1 MKRIYSAPV
10 LAIVENMKN
19 VLQLYG
25 IRSIITN
32 QFLSAGV
39 GELPPIESWPQL
51 WVAEEDAERASEIIE
66 VIPKDLNEGKK
77 TWICPKCNEEV
88 EGQFTECWNCGT
100 PRNQE

>member
-25 IRSIITN
+25 IRATITN

-51 WVAEEDAERASEIIE
+51 WVAKEDAERASEIIE
-66 VIPKDLNEGKK
+66 ATPKDLNEEKK

-88 EGQFTECWNCGT
+88 EGQFTECWNCST